1 MRKETKIV
9 KTSPEKEQSTITTWE
24 AFGWEVLS
32 SQELLVKESHSKSN
46 PNGGVSEVVTTTNYV
61 KLAFNRDVNIKN
73 KEKLN
78 KLQDEYN
85 SLRMPIKPTQPGVGG
100 IIFAIVAISL
110 ILIVLF
116 GVLCATVHIGFIA
129 FLLIALIVGVSVAS
143 VTLINHVIKSKPDIT
158 KDLINYDKLVKDCVV
173 KRKQILEQ
181 ARAIV
186 KENDQIQE

>member
-1 MRKETKIV
+1 
-9 KTSPEKEQSTITTWE
+9 
-24 AFGWEVLS
+24 
-32 SQELLVKESHSKSN
+32 
-46 PNGGVSEVVTTTNYV
+46 
-61 KLAFNRDVNIKN
+61 
-73 KEKLN
+73 
-78 KLQDEYN
+78 
-85 SLRMPIKPTQPGVGG
+85 MPIKPTQPSVVG

-110 ILIVLF
+110 IFIVLF
-116 GVLCATVHIGFIA
+116 GVLCAPVQIGFIA